1 MLIRHRLILSNLIMF
16 IIPFVVIL
24 FVAGGANL
32 LYNESNRNA
41 FNNPDEDKKMV
52 HQVEF
57 DLKEYSQAMLK
68 AEDTGEFCSL
78 QNELQDKVLSK
89 GYHMLMMCDGEYI
102 LSNLTS
108 DDWYALGDEKTPV
121 VFADNSVVLILRANN
136 IVKCMF
142 QKDEKQFHLIAVQS
156 RDVSSIEKKLSYF
169 FRSYMSLVILV
180 GLLIIWFVNVM
191 LSSSLAKRINEPL
204 EQLRRGSRA
213 IKRGNLEFDMKCSGD
228 DEFSQVCNDFNDMR
242 MRLKYSKEVEEKYE
256 NDRNILI
263 AGISHDI
270 RTPLTIIK
278 GYVEGLRDGV
288 ADTQEKKEQYIDI
301 IYNRACDMDSLVDK
315 LFLFSKLNM
324 GNFPFDFKTL
334 DFAVYITEFYNKVK
348 NEFADKGV
356 TIGYEQNSNT
366 EMKAKIDSEEF
377 NRVLMNILDNCYKYK
392 VRDKVEVKIA
402 LSVEE
407 QQIVLRVSDNGS
419 GVSAL
424 ELDQIFTSFYRG
436 DPSRSNS
443 CDGSGLGLAISQQII
458 RAHGGSIYATND
470 PGLNIFIKLPL
481 YRMKEQ

>member
-1 MLIRHRLILSNLIMF
+1 MF

-32 LYNESNRNA
+32 IFDESSRNA
-41 FNNPDEDKKMV
+41 FNNPDEGKKNV
-52 HQVEF
+52 HLVEC
-57 DLKEYSQAMLK
+57 DLREYSKAMLK
-68 AEDTGEFCSL
+68 VEDEDEFFTL
-78 QNELQDKVLSK
+78 QKELQDKILSE
-89 GYHMLMMCDGEYI
+89 GYHMLIMCDGEYI
-102 LSNLTS
+102 LSNLTN
-108 DDWYALGDEKTPV
+108 DDWYALGDEKSPV
-121 VFADNSVVLILRANN
+121 VFSDYSIVLILRANN

-142 QKDEKQFHLIAVQS
+142 QKDQKQFHLIAIQS
-156 RDVSSIEKKLSYF
+156 RDVSSIEKSLSYF
-169 FRSYMSLVILV
+169 FRSYMSVVILV
-180 GLLIIWFVNVM
+180 GLFIIWFVNVM

-204 EQLRRGSRA
+204 EQLKRGSRA

-242 MRLKYSKEVEEKYE
+242 MRLKYSKEVEEKYK

-288 ADTQEKKEQYIDI
+288 ANTEEKRKQYIDI
-301 IYNRACDMDSLVDK
+301 IYNRACDMDLLVDK

-334 DFAVYITEFYNKVK
+334 KFPVYITDFYHRVK

-356 TIGYEQNSNT
+356 NISYYQLCSNDLRVN
-366 EMKAKIDSEEF
+366 IDREEF
-377 NRVLMNILDNCYKYK
+377 NRVLINILDNCFKYR
-392 VRDKVEVKIA
+392 VRDKVEVKMSLFLEKNEI
-402 LSVEE
+402 L
-407 QQIVLRVSDNGS
+407 LKVSDDGS
-419 GVSAL
+419 GVDEL
-424 ELDQIFTSFYRG
+424 EIGQIFTSFYRG

-443 CDGSGLGLAISQQII
+443 CAGSGLGLAISQQII
-458 RAHGGSIYATND
+458 IAHGGSIYAKND
-470 PGLNIFIKLPL
+470 HGLHIVIKLPL
-481 YRMKEQ
+481 HTENFGD

>member
-78 QNELQDKVLSK
+78 QNELQDKVLAK
-89 GYHMLMMCDGEYI
+89 GYHMLLMCDGEYI

-108 DDWYALGDEKTPV
+108 DDWYALGDEKAPV

-142 QKDEKQFHLIAVQS
+142 QKDKKQFHLIAVQS

-213 IKRGNLEFDMKCSGD
+213 IKRGNLEFDMKCAGD

-288 ADTQEKKEQYIDI
+288 ADTQEKRAQYIDI
-301 IYNRACDMDSLVDK
+301 IYNRACDMDRLVDK

-324 GNFPFDFKTL
+324 GNFPFEFKTL

-356 TIGYEQNSNT
+356 TINYEQYSNA
-366 EMKAKIDSEEF
+366 EMEAKIDSEEF

-392 VRDKVEVKIA
+392 VRDKVEANIV
-402 LSVEE
+402 LFVEE
-407 QQIVLRVSDNGS
+407 QQIVLKISDNGS
-419 GVSAL
+419 GVSAS

-436 DPSRSNS
+436 DPSRCNS

-470 PGLNIFIKLPL
+470 PGLNIFIKIPL
-481 YRMKEQ
+481 DRTKEQ

>member
-1 MLIRHRLILSNLIMF
+1 MF

-89 GYHMLMMCDGEYI
+89 GYHMLIMCDGEYI

-108 DDWYALGDEKTPV
+108 DDWYALGDEKVPV

-242 MRLKYSKEVEEKYE
+242 MRLKYSKEVEERYE

-334 DFAVYITEFYNKVK
+334 DFVVYITEFYNKVK

-356 TIGYEQNSNT
+356 TISYEQNSNT

-392 VRDKVEVKIA
+392 VRDKVEVKIV
-402 LSVEE
+402 LFLEE
-407 QQIVLRVSDNGS
+407 QQIVLKISDNGS

-481 YRMKEQ
+481 YIMKEQ